1 MPFISL
7 HVRRNDIKKSL
18 ILPAIAIALAAL
30 YVISL
35 HPDTGFL
42 GGALFFATGWLIPSA
57 INLLLAAWVTS
68 FFKVHWGLRYLI
80 FAAASFLLGMN
91 TLLPALVRPLPKV
104 VSSGQ
109 IFRVVGIKPNEPVDA
124 GLMSARLPNEIFYTS
139 APSALGVH
147 VGGDEGC
154 MCMWWMPPVGPSSEE
169 QVWNVINTYIH
180 RSGIG
185 GPDYIGMGKGA
196 EMALGRVHFDA
207 RFTRSATP
215 NTVNLLLT
223 IYDGWDVTAI
233 YRQLAI
239 PVWSTQTPQ
248 PTRPG
253 LASHFYRNAMSM
265 LVREN
270 FWVFLLDGR
279 LSGFQPAPLRA
290 FLRRAVRVESQVPK
304 SRPNPFVS

>member
-7 HVRRNDIKKSL
+7 HIRRNDLKKFL
-18 ILPAIAIALAAL
+18 ILPAAALALAVL

-42 GGALFFATGWLIPSA
+42 GGAFFFIIGWWLIPSA
-57 INLLLAAWVTS
+57 VNLLLAVWITS
-68 FFKVHWGLRYLI
+68 FFKVHWGVRSII
-80 FAAASFLLGMN
+80 FIATSFLLGMN
-91 TLLPALVRPLPKV
+91 TLLPALLRPRPRV

-109 IFRVVGIKPNEPVDA
+109 VFRVVEIKPSEPVDA
-124 GLMSARLPNEIFYTS
+124 GLMSARLPNEVFYTS
-139 APSALGVH
+139 APSALGVQ
-147 VGGDEGC
+147 VGADEGC
-154 MCMWWMPPVGPSSEE
+154 MCMWWTPPLGPSSEE
-169 QVWNVINTYIH
+169 QVWNVINAYIH
-180 RSGIG
+180 RTDIG
-185 GPDYIGMGKGA
+185 GPDYIGMGKTA
-196 EMALGRVHFDA
+196 KMALGRIHFDA

-239 PVWSTQTPQ
+239 PVWSTQPPR

-270 FWVFLLDGR
+270 FWVFLLDRR

-290 FLRRAVRVESQVPK
+290 FLHRAVRVE
-304 SRPNPFVS
+304 